1 MEKKTQKKNMAHILI
16 RENSQQ
22 EETKKNLFQL
32 LFRIISLML
41 PIYNTYLECFSYR
54 MWEPRKKA
62 IEEMQYN
69 IHFLTIRREKLLFIQ
84 LMCKKFLKIPRK
96 FLQI

>member
-1 MEKKTQKKNMAHILI
+1 MAHILI

-41 PIYNTYLECFSYR
+41 SITLTWSAFLIECGNQES
-54 MWEPRKKA
+54 KKK
-62 IEEMQYN
+62 EMQYN
-69 IHFLTIRREKLLFIQ
+69 IHFLTISREKL
-84 LMCKKFLKIPRK
+84 
-96 FLQI
+96 